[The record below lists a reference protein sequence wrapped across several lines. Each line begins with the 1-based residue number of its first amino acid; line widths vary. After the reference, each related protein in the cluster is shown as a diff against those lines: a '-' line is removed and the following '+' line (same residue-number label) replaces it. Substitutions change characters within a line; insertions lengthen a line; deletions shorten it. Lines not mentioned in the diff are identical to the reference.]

1 MTDPIY
7 GQDKQR
13 TPYYAHKERPHLL
26 QVIKFLVQT
35 YTRTYVHARL
45 PIQRKSCR
53 KPKQDDKRVHTGRG
67 NMFPVIRD
75 SCIRR
80 E

>member
-1 MTDPIY
+1 MTDPIH

-13 TPYYAHKERPHLL
+13 TPYYARKERPHLL
-26 QVIKFLVQT
+26 QVTKFLVQT
-35 YTRTYVHARL
+35 YTRTYAHAGL
-45 PIQRKSCR
+45 PTQRKSSR
-53 KPKQDDKRVHTGRG
+53 ELKEDDKRVHTGGG
-67 NMFPVIRD
+67 NMFPIIRD